1 MTEEKRGPGAPTK
14 YTPELAQQICDL
26 VAGGMAFKHAC
37 AECGVTGRSGRNWL
51 KIYPDFVGLYQDAT
65 EDRGDDIVDELLEL
79 VDKLDPT
86 SPNAQAEFLKVRL
99 QVDTRKWIAGKMR
112 PKKYNDRLIVDHAG
126 SIKHNVTISEMTDE
140 ELEAIAAGRSAGT
153 TGEA

>member
-14 YTPELAQQICDL
+14 YTPELAQKICDL
-26 VAGGMAFKHAC
+26 IAGGMAFKHAC
-37 AECGVTGRSGRNWL
+37 TECGVTGRSGRNWL
-51 KIYPDFVGLYQDAT
+51 RIYPDFEAQYRDAC
-65 EDRGDDIVDELLEL
+65 EDRADDVVDGIIEL
-79 VDKLDPT
+79 VDGYDP
-86 SPNAQAEFLKVRL
+86 SGPNANTEFLKVRL
-99 QVDTRKWIAGKMR
+99 QADTRKWFAGKMR
-112 PKKYNDRLIVDHAG
+112 PTKYNDRLIVDHAG